1 MRKNRVKLLIS
12 IFAVTAL
19 VLLAAIVVIVVGKKS
34 MDEYKA
40 KLADL
45 EAELNANQLTVY
57 VASADITAGEK
68 LEENINIYQQTIYTG
83 LDESYYINFDDV
95 GGIARIDIPAGEPIS
110 KSAVTTLGITEDTRE
125 YEISVASLMTNQ
137 KEYEYVDVRI
147 MFPNGEDYIVLSK
160 KPVRNLNLENCVFFT
175 YMNEDEILR
184 MASATIDAFTVSGTK
199 IYTTRYV
206 ESSLQKDA
214 TPNYLIKAE
223 TMDIVN
229 RDPNIV
235 KIATETMNL
244 QARMDLESRLKG
256 LTEEQLKA
264 VLAGHEIEDT
274 AKTNVL
280 LGSSYYTA
288 GAENPLD
295 EYATDVAEEGY
306 SDDTTEDSGEA
317 APAAESEPEAYSN
330 TKAGVSGEED
340 ATFNI
345 DKVETEAGTITQRT
359 ITKTETTE
367 LDENGDVIE

>member
-12 IFAVTAL
+12 IIAVTAL

-45 EAELNANQLTVY
+45 EAELAANQLTVY

-68 LEENINIYQQTIYTG
+68 LEENINIYKQTVYTG
-83 LDESYYINFDDV
+83 LDESYYINFDDI
-95 GGIARIDIPAGEPIS
+95 GGIARIDIPAGEPIA

-137 KEYEYVDVRI
+137 QEYEYVDVRI

-214 TPNYLIKAE
+214 TPTYLIKAE
-223 TMDIVN
+223 TMDIIN

-280 LGSSYYTA
+280 LGNTYYTA
-288 GAENPLD
+288 GSEEELD
-295 EYATDVAEEGY
+295 EFATDVTEDGY
-306 SDDTTEDSGEA
+306 SDGTENA
-317 APAAESEPEAYSN
+317 APANESEQSYSN
-330 TKAGVSGEED
+330 TKAGTSGEED

-345 DKVETEAGTITQRT
+345 DKIETDAGTITQRT

-367 LDENGDVIE
+367 IDGNGDVIE